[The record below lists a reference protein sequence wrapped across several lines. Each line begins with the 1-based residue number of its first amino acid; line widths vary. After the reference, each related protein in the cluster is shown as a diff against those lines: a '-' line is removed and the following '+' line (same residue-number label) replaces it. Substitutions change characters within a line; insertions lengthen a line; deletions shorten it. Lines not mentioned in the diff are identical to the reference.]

1 MLNSVANED
10 ITVNKGCYY
19 RMCDEGGFNLTEFTS
34 NSKRVLQSIPGK
46 DRQLGVEDKD
56 IVRDFPEDQVL
67 GVLWNIED
75 GAFGFKVALK
85 SKPMTRSGILSVLSL
100 VYDQLGFR
108 TPFLLKGKQILQ
120 KLCEQGLKWDEE
132 LPRDSR
138 RVDKM
143 EQ

>member
-34 NSKRVLQSIPGK
+34 NSKRVLQSIPEK

-75 GAFGFKVALK
+75 DAFGFKDALK
-85 SKPMTRSGILSVLSL
+85 SKPMTRRGILSVLSS
-100 VYDQLGFR
+100 VYDPLEFR

-132 LPRDSR
+132 LSRDSR
-138 RVDKM
+138 KVDKM
-143 EQ
+143 ET